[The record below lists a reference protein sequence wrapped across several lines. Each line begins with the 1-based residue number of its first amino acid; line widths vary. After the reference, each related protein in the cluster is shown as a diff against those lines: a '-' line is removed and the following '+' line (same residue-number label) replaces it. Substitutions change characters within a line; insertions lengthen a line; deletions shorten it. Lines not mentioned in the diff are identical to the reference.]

1 MDRDEDGSKTIW
13 PGPLWNRTWFSV
25 GPLTVLGHSPYPE
38 SRHHK
43 QTPDSRKLPRGRCS
57 GRSPPVW
64 KQKKTTYDS
73 ISVILHCSLQKNVF
87 LILDQVKIGVPS
99 PSINQLMYCVK
110 GKEEIDRMGYMG
122 FILVLFYDKSE
133 DCLTSMPR
141 HCNTVFLYQYE
152 HPQTLFTPALRIR
165 ALPLQFCCIKF

>member
-1 MDRDEDGSKTIW
+1 MKMDPRQYDQDLYEIEHDSLSVHSLFWGIVHIQNHAITSKLQTLVSC
-13 PGPLWNRTWFSV
+13 PGGGVPEGPL
-25 GPLTVLGHSPYPE
+25 
-38 SRHHK
+38 
-43 QTPDSRKLPRGRCS
+43 QS
-57 GRSPPVW
+57 GN
-64 KQKKTTYDS
+64 KKKPYDS

-141 HCNTVFLYQYE
+141 YCNTVFLYQYE
-152 HPQTLFTPALRIR
+152 HPQTLFNPALRIR